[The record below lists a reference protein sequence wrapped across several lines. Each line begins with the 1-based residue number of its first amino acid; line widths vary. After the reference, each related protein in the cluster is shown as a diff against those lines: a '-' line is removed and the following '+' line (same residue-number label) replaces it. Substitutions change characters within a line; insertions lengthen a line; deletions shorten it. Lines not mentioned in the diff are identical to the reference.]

1 MSQNIYCNPKI
12 FIEDFGIVEDISG
25 NINISGN
32 SQISSMSVTIAGS
45 DLPQN
50 ALMNKRVKFFL
61 NHGSDDTVPYFI
73 GLIKDVQPSDT
84 RFTLTIYDVRCLLGG
99 EYADNIILDG
109 FNNYDG
115 FTLAAFLVKYI
126 NENINVNKEY
136 IDTSRINDTNP
147 PISMSGYRGENI
159 KPYSACL
166 ELLQMATDESDI
178 FDTFQYEIGVKNTSN
193 SSQIVF
199 IKEKSLNS
207 LPSLYMSYG
216 DGIKSYNYKKIKIPN
231 RTRQDDIVVDYG
243 STNTVRVVRDV
254 TTHMAAQNFR
264 NTSLVSR
271 APIAKEMLKA
281 LVKARQE
288 KYSITINATK
298 GHYVDL
304 GSIIYLNVD
313 EEINGPHRLVSKT
326 ISFSNDGIDLTLGLE
341 AKPNTYY
348 NYA

>member
-84 RFTLTIYDVRCLLGG
+84 KFILTVYDVRCLLGG

-109 FNNYDG
+109 FNNYDC

-126 NENINVNKEY
+126 DENINVNKEY

-216 DGIKSYNYKKIKIPN
+216 DGIKSYSYKKIKI
-231 RTRQDDIVVDYG
+231 
-243 STNTVRVVRDV
+243 
-254 TTHMAAQNFR
+254 
-264 NTSLVSR
+264 
-271 APIAKEMLKA
+271 
-281 LVKARQE
+281 
-288 KYSITINATK
+288 
-298 GHYVDL
+298 
-304 GSIIYLNVD
+304 YLN
-313 EEINGPHRLVSKT
+313 N
-326 ISFSNDGIDLTLGLE
+326 
-341 AKPNTYY
+341 PNVVVFL
-348 NYA
+348 